1 MRSSVYRSYPMVLV
15 ALAGLVA
22 LGCNREGEQVDP
34 DLPIVVE
41 AQGPIALGDAEP
53 TEEEVDFVEE
63 PEPEPQVI
71 TRTVIVRETPPP
83 PPPPAAEPEAPPA
96 EVRPAAPTAIPAGT
110 RIPTT
115 LLSRIDSENNEV
127 GQEWTARVNEDVL
140 INGYVVIP
148 SGATV
153 RGVIAAIDEGDRN
166 DGYGSMTLEART
178 VETSSGSRA
187 IAADPVAAGESY
199 RDSGFPTKETAIGAG
214 SGAVIGGIIGGKKGA
229 VIGGVIGGAGGAG
242 VGQARG
248 DYEVAV
254 ESGTGLV
261 WVTNSPV
268 GL

>member
-1 MRSSVYRSYPMVLV
+1 MRSSVYRSYPLVLA

-22 LGCNREGEQVDP
+22 LGCNRDGDQVDP

-41 AQGPIALGDAEP
+41 AQGPIALGEAEP
-53 TEEEVDFVEE
+53 TEEEVDFVD
-63 PEPEPQVI
+63 EPEPQVI
-71 TRTVIVRETPPP
+71 TRTVIVREPPPPP
-83 PPPPAAEPEAPPA
+83 PPPPAPAEREAPP
-96 EVRPAAPTAIPAGT
+96 EDVRPAAPTAIAAGT
-110 RIPTT
+110 QIPTT
-115 LLSRIDSENNEV
+115 LLSRIDSENNDV
-127 GQEWTARVNEDVL
+127 GDEWTARVNDDVV
-140 INGYVVIP
+140 INGHVVIP

-187 IAADPVAAGESY
+187 VAADPLVAGESY

-248 DYEVAV
+248 DYEVGV

-261 WVTNSPV
+261 WVLNSPV